1 MKEHTDGSESSGV
14 FWDDQISPLDV
25 SERLRNPSQ
34 GLAFDEVGLAKKS
47 REYEARQGLGKSK
60 DSRDSPVI
68 RHYHHHFHHG
78 SSEDLVRDV
87 DMSERTQQIAGTK
100 NLPGLG
106 SSFSRSGKN
115 EKSYW
120 TSRKNSLE
128 LIQLSSINKV
138 NLV

>member
-1 MKEHTDGSESSGV
+1 M
-14 FWDDQISPLDV
+14 DV

-34 GLAFDEVGLAKKS
+34 GLAFDEIGLPKKS

-87 DMSERTQQIAGTK
+87 DLSERPRQVAEPK
-100 NLPGLG
+100 DLPLAPG
-106 SSFSRSGKN
+106 SSFSRNGKN
-115 EKSYW
+115 DYRTSVNKS
-120 TSRKNSLE
+120 
-128 LIQLSSINKV
+128 
-138 NLV
+138 